1 MRNYGSSLVC
11 NLETLTID
19 NQNQIFFLYSIS
31 LKTLVIDIKEESD
44 KKKKKTS
51 YKDDKIS
58 LN

>member
-11 NLETLTID
+11 NLETLTIH

-31 LKTLVIDIKEESD
+31 LRTLVIDIKEESD
-44 KKKKKTS
+44 KKKKTS